1 MDNTFTYKDFDLS
14 VFLNFSYGNKVFNGS
29 IQRFLGPYLP
39 NQNNMSRMA
48 KRFVLIDPA
57 TGKESTNLARLAEL
71 NPKQNG
77 GLVWNISENNKTAM
91 TDRSSYFLEDA
102 SFLRIN
108 NITLGYTLPQSLT
121 KKPKSAKCVFMAQS
135 TISTHLPTTPV
146 MTRKLL
152 FQEAPLLP
160 VLTTRHIRVR
170 RVGLLVLI

>member
-1 MDNTFTYKDFDLS
+1 
-14 VFLNFSYGNKVFNGS
+14 
-29 IQRFLGPYLP
+29 
-39 NQNNMSRMA
+39 
-48 KRFVLIDPA
+48 
-57 TGKESTNLARLAEL
+57 
-71 NPKQNG
+71 
-77 GLVWNISENNKTAM
+77 M

-121 KKPKSAKCVFMAQS
+121 KKAK
-135 TISTHLPTTPV
+135 ISKVRIYGTVNNTTHLPTTPV